1 MTRIENDAQRDE
13 LLTRPNA
20 ADIDLLSR
28 LPGDIIILGAGGKMG
43 PTLARRIRRAA
54 EAAGRAS
61 RVMAVSRSASTEGWA
76 ALQHAGVDTITCD
89 LLNTEEV
96 ARLPRCEN
104 VLFLAGRKF
113 GSIDR
118 SDLTWAINALVPANV
133 ARHFRSSRIVAFS
146 TGNVYPFASARQGG
160 CTETDVPAPVGEY
173 AQSCLARERIFEY
186 YSREFSTRCLIFRL
200 NYAVDLRYG
209 ILADIARQVYAG
221 QPVDVSVPAFNV
233 IWQGDA
239 NSYAL
244 RSLDLA
250 STPPRWLNVTGP
262 ETLWVR
268 ETASFY
274 AARFG
279 REVSFTGRESD
290 SALLS
295 NAAECHAE
303 LGFPEVTASELME
316 WVAHWVEIGGASL
329 NKPTKFQVTDG
340 RF

>member
-1 MTRIENDAQRDE
+1 
-13 LLTRPNA
+13 
-20 ADIDLLSR
+20 
-28 LPGDIIILGAGGKMG
+28 
-43 PTLARRIRRAA
+43 
-54 EAAGRAS
+54 
-61 RVMAVSRSASTEGWA
+61 
-76 ALQHAGVDTITCD
+76 
-89 LLNTEEV
+89 
-96 ARLPRCEN
+96 
-104 VLFLAGRKF
+104 
-113 GSIDR
+113 
-118 SDLTWAINALVPANV
+118 
-133 ARHFRSSRIVAFS
+133 
-146 TGNVYPFASARQGG
+146 
-160 CTETDVPAPVGEY
+160 
-173 AQSCLARERIFEY
+173 
-186 YSREFSTRCLIFRL
+186 
-200 NYAVDLRYG
+200 
-209 ILADIARQVYAG
+209 VYAG